1 METTDELVTP
11 GCPNCVIKHLS
22 AAVAL
27 LANARVTDQLYIP
40 VVDGVLDRELAMR
53 AVINL
58 TESRQGYES
67 HFDYAVGLLVL
78 AETVP
83 LYDPYDARRREL
95 YRSARLLLIERGND
109 PDAVS
114 TAVARIV
121 VSARSGVPE
130 EYFGQIYAQAHIT
143 EALRESPESV
153 RGTITGVTCMDDLQR
168 AIRDVRKEFF
178 SDFNEGV
185 KPVEEKGEDD
195 MATAKKAP
203 VKAAKKEAVP
213 AKKAV
218 AAKATKAACKGG
230 KSKKK

>member
-27 LANARVTDQLYIP
+27 LANGRITDLYTP
-40 VVDGVLDRELAMR
+40 MAESPLDRELALR
-53 AVINL
+53 AAINL

-78 AETVP
+78 AEAVP
-83 LYDPYDARRREL
+83 CCDVTRREVYRDARL
-95 YRSARLLLIERGND
+95 SLIEHGND
-109 PDAVS
+109 PD
-114 TAVARIV
+114 T
-121 VSARSGVPE
+121 VSAATNYLVMIAGTGISDE
-130 EYFGQIYAQAHIT
+130 CFGQIYAQAHIT

-153 RGTITGVTCMDDLQR
+153 RDTVAGVMCIYDLQR
-168 AIRDVRKEFF
+168 AISGVRKEFF
-178 SDFNEGV
+178 SNFSED
-185 KPVEEKGEDD
+185 KPAGEKGEDD

-203 VKAAKKEAVP
+203 AKAAKKEAVP

>member
-1 METTDELVTP
+1 METVDELVTP

-27 LANARVTDQLYIP
+27 LANVRVTSLPYTP
-40 VVDGVLDRELAMR
+40 ELEVDGTLDREIVMR

-78 AETVP
+78 AEAI
-83 LYDPYDARRREL
+83 PYCDARRREL
-95 YRSARLLLIERGND
+95 YRNTRLLLIERGND
-109 PDAVS
+109 PEAIS
-114 TAVARIV
+114 TAVIRLV
-121 VSARSGVPE
+121 MSARSGMPA

-143 EALRESPESV
+143 EAIRESPGSV
-153 RGTITGVTCMDDLQR
+153 RDTIAGVTCVDDLQR

-178 SDFNEGV
+178 SDFSED

-195 MATAKKAP
+195 MATAKNSPA
-203 VKAAKKEAVP
+203 KAAKKEAVP
-213 AKKAV
+213 AKKSV

-230 KSKKK
+230 KTKKK

>member
-27 LANARVTDQLYIP
+27 LANARVTDLPYTP
-40 VVDGVLDRELAMR
+40 EVDGILDREIALR
-53 AVINL
+53 AAINL

-78 AETVP
+78 AEAVP
-83 LYDPYDARRREL
+83 YYDDAHRREL
-95 YRSARLLLIERGND
+95 YRNTRLLLIERGND
-109 PDAVS
+109 PDTVS
-114 TAVARIV
+114 LAVARLV
-121 VSARSGVPE
+121 MGARFGIPD
-130 EYFGQIYAQAHIT
+130 EYFGKLYAQAHIT

-153 RGTITGVTCMDDLQR
+153 RDTIAGVTCVDDLQC
-168 AIRDVRKEFF
+168 AIREVRKEFF
-178 SDFNEGV
+178 SDFSED
-185 KPVEEKGEDD
+185 KPAGEKGEDD
-195 MATAKKAP
+195 MATSKKAP

-230 KSKKK
+230 KTKKK

>member
-1 METTDELVTP
+1 METVDELVTP

-22 AAVAL
+22 AALAL
-27 LANARVTDQLYIP
+27 TANARITDLNTP
-40 VVDGVLDRELAMR
+40 MGECPLDREIALR
-53 AVINL
+53 AAINL

-78 AETVP
+78 AEAVP
-83 LYDPYDARRREL
+83 YLDARRREL
-95 YRSARLLLIERGND
+95 YRDTRLLLIEHGND
-109 PDAVS
+109 PEVVS
-114 TAVARIV
+114 TAVTRLVMIT
-121 VSARSGVPE
+121 RSGIPD

-153 RGTITGVTCMDDLQR
+153 RDAIACVMCVGDLQR

-178 SDFNEGV
+178 SDFSED

-213 AKKAV
+213 AKKAA

-230 KSKKK
+230 KTKKK

>member
-27 LANARVTDQLYIP
+27 LANARVTNMDHPLMEGPY
-40 VVDGVLDRELAMR
+40 DREIALR
-53 AVINL
+53 AAINL
-58 TESRQGYES
+58 MESRQGYES
-67 HFDYAVGLLVL
+67 HFDYAVGMLVL
-78 AETVP
+78 AEA
-83 LYDPYDARRREL
+83 DPRCDVYCREV
-95 YRSARLLLIERGND
+95 YRDVRLSLIEHGND
-109 PDAVS
+109 PDTVS
-114 TAVARIV
+114 AAIDDLVMVARTEITD
-121 VSARSGVPE
+121 E
-130 EYFGQIYAQAHIT
+130 CFGQIYAQAHIT

-153 RGTITGVTCMDDLQR
+153 RDTIAGVMCVDDLQR

-178 SDFNEGV
+178 SDFSED
-185 KPVEEKGEDD
+185 KPAEEKGEDD
-195 MATAKKAP
+195 MAAAKKAP

>member
-27 LANARVTDQLYIP
+27 LTNVRVADLYTP
-40 VVDGVLDRELAMR
+40 MAESQLDRELALR
-53 AVINL
+53 AAINL

-78 AETVP
+78 AEAVP
-83 LYDPYDARRREL
+83 YLDARRREL
-95 YRSARLLLIERGND
+95 YRDTRLLLIEHGND
-109 PDAVS
+109 PEAVS
-114 TAVARIV
+114 TAVTQLV
-121 VSARSGVPE
+121 MTTRSGMAD
-130 EYFGQIYAQAHIT
+130 EYFGQIYAQAHLT
-143 EALRESPESV
+143 EALRESPDSV
-153 RGTITGVTCMDDLQR
+153 RHIVASVMCVDDLQR
-168 AIRDVRKEFF
+168 VIRDVRKEFF
-178 SDFNEGV
+178 SDFSED

-203 VKAAKKEAVP
+203 AKAAKKEAVP

-230 KSKKK
+230 KTKKK

>member
-27 LANARVTDQLYIP
+27 LANARVTDLYTP
-40 VVDGVLDRELAMR
+40 MVEGTLDRELALR
-53 AVINL
+53 AAINL
-58 TESRQGYES
+58 TESCQAYES

-78 AETVP
+78 AEAVP
-83 LYDPYDARRREL
+83 YYDAHRREL
-95 YRSARLLLIERGND
+95 YRNTRLLLIERGND
-109 PDAVS
+109 PGAVS
-114 TAVARIV
+114 TAVTQLV
-121 VSARSGVPE
+121 MGARSGIAD
-130 EYFGQIYAQAHIT
+130 EYFGQIYAQAHLT

-153 RGTITGVTCMDDLQR
+153 RDAVAGVMCVDDLQR

-178 SDFNEGV
+178 SDFNEGI

-203 VKAAKKEAVP
+203 AKAAKKEAVP

-230 KSKKK
+230 KTKKK

>member
-1 METTDELVTP
+1 METVDELVTP

-27 LANARVTDQLYIP
+27 LANARTTDLTTP
-40 VVDGVLDRELAMR
+40 MGECPLDRELALR
-53 AVINL
+53 AAINL

-78 AETVP
+78 AEAI
-83 LYDPYDARRREL
+83 PYLDARRREL
-95 YRSARLLLIERGND
+95 YRDTRLLLIERGND
-109 PDAVS
+109 PEVVS
-114 TAVARIV
+114 TAVTQLV
-121 VSARSGVPE
+121 MVARSGIFD
-130 EYFGQIYAQAHIT
+130 EYFGQIYAQAHII
-143 EALRESPESV
+143 EAIRESPGSV
-153 RGTITGVTCMDDLQR
+153 RDTVAGVTCVDDLQR

-178 SDFNEGV
+178 SDFSED
-185 KPVEEKGEDD
+185 KPAGEKGEDD

>member
-22 AAVAL
+22 AAMAL
-27 LANARVTDQLYIP
+27 LANARATDLDHP
-40 VVDGVLDRELAMR
+40 LMEGPFDREIALR
-53 AVINL
+53 AAINL
-58 TESRQGYES
+58 AESRQGYGS

-78 AETVP
+78 AEAVP
-83 LYDPYDARRREL
+83 HCDVYCREI
-95 YRSARLLLIERGND
+95 YREVRLSLIEHGND
-109 PDAVS
+109 PD
-114 TAVARIV
+114 T
-121 VSARSGVPE
+121 VSAAIDDLVAIAETEISDKC
-130 EYFGQIYAQAHIT
+130 FGQIYAQAHIA

-153 RGTITGVTCMDDLQR
+153 RYTVAGVTCVDDLQR

-178 SDFNEGV
+178 SDFNEGI

-203 VKAAKKEAVP
+203 AKAAKKEAVP

>member
-11 GCPNCVIKHLS
+11 GCPNCVVKHLS

-27 LANARVTDQLYIP
+27 LANVRVTGLLPYIP
-40 VVDGVLDRELAMR
+40 EVDGILDREIAMR
-53 AVINL
+53 AAINL

-78 AETVP
+78 AEAVP
-83 LYDPYDARRREL
+83 YHDARRREL
-95 YRSARLLLIERGND
+95 YRNTRLLLIERGND

-114 TAVARIV
+114 TAVTRLV
-121 VSARSGVPE
+121 MGARSGIPD

-153 RGTITGVTCMDDLQR
+153 RDTVAGVTCVDDLQR
-168 AIRDVRKEFF
+168 AIREVRKEFF
-178 SDFNEGV
+178 SDFSED

-230 KSKKK
+230 KTKKK

>member
-1 METTDELVTP
+1 METVDELVTP

-27 LANARVTDQLYIP
+27 LANARVTDLYTP
-40 VVDGVLDRELAMR
+40 MVEGTLDRELALR

-58 TESRQGYES
+58 TESRQAYES

-78 AETVP
+78 AEAVP
-83 LYDPYDARRREL
+83 YYDAHRREL
-95 YRSARLLLIERGND
+95 YRGTRLLLIERGND

-114 TAVARIV
+114 TAVTQLV
-121 VSARSGVPE
+121 MGARSGIAD
-130 EYFGQIYAQAHIT
+130 EYFGQIYAQAHLT

-153 RGTITGVTCMDDLQR
+153 RDAVAGVMCVDDLQR

-178 SDFNEGV
+178 SDFNEGI

-203 VKAAKKEAVP
+203 AKAAKKEAVP